1 MTTTTIN
8 AERAVQIAN
17 ILDAFGQLYIAID
30 SIVYDDI
37 AETVAVLTVD
47 VTRYVFEIGSD
58 DDALVFVNVAD
69 PTDVISVDF

>member
-47 VTRYVFEIGSD
+47 ATRYVFEIGSD